1 MKTKK
6 VAMLGLT
13 IALAMIMSYIEALVP
28 LSFAVPGI
36 KMGLANIVII
46 FVLYK
51 IGTKEA
57 ILVSLIRVIL
67 VSLLFSNVMAMA
79 YSIAG
84 AVLSLSVM
92 WVLKKTDKF
101 SFVGVSIAGGIMHNV
116 GQIIMAVILLGTE
129 QIALYLPVLII
140 TGTAT
145 GVVIGKDSIDISSR
159 YGVYVK
165 KRGII
170 SELILCSRF

>member
-1 MKTKK
+1 
-6 VAMLGLT
+6 MLGLT

-67 VSLLFSNVMAMA
+67 VSLLFSNVMAMV

-92 WVLKKTDKF
+92 WLLKKTDKF
-101 SFVGVSIAGGIMHNV
+101 SFIGVSIAGGIMHNV

-145 GVVIGKDSIDISSR
+145 GVVIGIVSGLVIN
-159 YGVYVK
+159 
-165 KRGII
+165 
-170 SELILCSRF
+170 RFKNIRL

>member
-92 WVLKKTDKF
+92 WLLKKTDKF
-101 SFVGVSIAGGIMHNV
+101 SFIGVSIAGGIMHNV

-145 GVVIGKDSIDISSR
+145 GVVIGIVSGLVIN
-159 YGVYVK
+159 
-165 KRGII
+165 
-170 SELILCSRF
+170 RFKNIRL

>member
-6 VAMLGLT
+6 VATLGLT

-28 LSFAVPGI
+28 LSFTVPGI

-67 VSLLFSNVMAMA
+67 VSLLFSNAMAMA

-84 AVLSLSVM
+84 AVLSLLVM
-92 WVLKKTDKF
+92 WILKKTDKF
-101 SFVGVSIAGGIMHNV
+101 SVIGVSVAGGIMHNV

-145 GVVIGKDSIDISSR
+145 GVVIGIVAGLVIN
-159 YGVYVK
+159 
-165 KRGII
+165 
-170 SELILCSRF
+170 RFKNIRI

>member
-6 VAMLGLT
+6 VAMLGLS
-13 IALAMIMSYIEALVP
+13 IALAMIMSYIEVLVP

-67 VSLLFSNVMAMA
+67 VSMLFSNVMSMW
-79 YSIAG
+79 YSLAG
-84 AVLSLSVM
+84 AVLSLLVM
-92 WVLKKTDKF
+92 WILKKTDKF
-101 SFVGVSIAGGIMHNV
+101 SIIGVSVAGGIMHNV
-116 GQIIMAVILLGTE
+116 GQIIMAIILLGTE
-129 QIALYLPVLII
+129 QIALYLPVLIVTGTI
-140 TGTAT
+140 TGI
-145 GVVIGKDSIDISSR
+145 VIGIVAGLVIN
-159 YGVYVK
+159 
-165 KRGII
+165 
-170 SELILCSRF
+170 RFKNIRL

>member
-84 AVLSLSVM
+84 AVLSLSIM
-92 WVLKKTDKF
+92 WLLKKTDKF

-145 GVVIGKDSIDISSR
+145 GVVIGIVSGLVIN
-159 YGVYVK
+159 
-165 KRGII
+165 
-170 SELILCSRF
+170 RFKNIRL

>member
-1 MKTKK
+1 
-6 VAMLGLT
+6 MLGLT

-84 AVLSLSVM
+84 AVLSLSIM
-92 WVLKKTDKF
+92 WLLKKTDKF
-101 SFVGVSIAGGIMHNV
+101 SVIGVSIAGGIMHNV

-145 GVVIGKDSIDISSR
+145 GVVIGIVSGLVIN
-159 YGVYVK
+159 
-165 KRGII
+165 
-170 SELILCSRF
+170 RFKNIRL

>member
-1 MKTKK
+1 
-6 VAMLGLT
+6 MLGLT

-84 AVLSLSVM
+84 AVLSLGIM
-92 WVLKKTDKF
+92 WILKKTDKF
-101 SFVGVSIAGGIMHNV
+101 SVIGVSIAGGIMHNV

-145 GVVIGKDSIDISSR
+145 GVVIGIVSGLVIN
-159 YGVYVK
+159 
-165 KRGII
+165 
-170 SELILCSRF
+170 RFKNIRI

>member
-92 WVLKKTDKF
+92 WILKKTDKF

-140 TGTAT
+140 TGTVT
-145 GVVIGKDSIDISSR
+145 GVVIGIVSGLVIN
-159 YGVYVK
+159 
-165 KRGII
+165 
-170 SELILCSRF
+170 RFKTIRL

>member
-6 VAMLGLT
+6 VATLGLT

-57 ILVSLIRVIL
+57 IVVSLIRVIL
-67 VSLLFSNVMAMA
+67 VSLLFSNAMAMA

-92 WVLKKTDKF
+92 WLLKKTDKF
-101 SFVGVSIAGGIMHNV
+101 SVIGVSVAGGVMHNV

-145 GVVIGKDSIDISSR
+145 GVVIGIVAGLVIN
-159 YGVYVK
+159 
-165 KRGII
+165 
-170 SELILCSRF
+170 RFKNIRI

>member
-46 FVLYK
+46 IVLYK

-79 YSIAG
+79 YSISG
-84 AVLSLSVM
+84 AVLSLSIM
-92 WVLKKTDKF
+92 WLLKKTDKF

-140 TGTAT
+140 TGTVT
-145 GVVIGKDSIDISSR
+145 GVVIGIVSGLVINR
-159 YGVYVK
+159 FK
-165 KRGII
+165 KIR
-170 SELILCSRF
+170 L

>member
-84 AVLSLSVM
+84 AVLSLAIM
-92 WVLKKTDKF
+92 WFLKKTDKF
-101 SFVGVSIAGGIMHNV
+101 SVIGVSIAGGIMHNV

-145 GVVIGKDSIDISSR
+145 GVVIGIVSGLVIN
-159 YGVYVK
+159 
-165 KRGII
+165 
-170 SELILCSRF
+170 RFKNIRI

>member
-92 WVLKKTDKF
+92 WLLKKTDKF

-116 GQIIMAVILLGTE
+116 GQIIMAVVLLGTE

-140 TGTAT
+140 TGTVT
-145 GVVIGKDSIDISSR
+145 GVVIGIVSGLVINR
-159 YGVYVK
+159 FK
-165 KRGII
+165 KIR
-170 SELILCSRF
+170 L

>member
-1 MKTKK
+1 
-6 VAMLGLT
+6 MLGLT

-67 VSLLFSNVMAMA
+67 VSLLFSNVMAMW
-79 YSIAG
+79 YSLAG
-84 AVLSLSVM
+84 AVLSLAVM
-92 WVLKKTDKF
+92 WALKKTDKF
-101 SFVGVSIAGGIMHNV
+101 SVTGVSVAGGIMHNV
-116 GQIIMAVILLGTE
+116 GQILTAMILLETQ
-129 QIALYLPVLII
+129 QIIVYLPVLLI

-145 GVVIGKDSIDISSR
+145 GIVIGIVAGLVI
-159 YGVYVK
+159 
-165 KRGII
+165 KRFNNIR
-170 SELILCSRF
+170 L

>member
-13 IALAMIMSYIEALVP
+13 IALAMIMSYIEVLVP

-57 ILVSLIRVIL
+57 ILVSLIRVFL
-67 VSLLFSNVMAMA
+67 VSLLFSNVMAMW
-79 YSIAG
+79 YSLAG
-84 AVLSLSVM
+84 AVLSLGIM
-92 WVLKKTDKF
+92 WILKKTDKF
-101 SFVGVSIAGGIMHNV
+101 SVVGVSIAGGIMHNV
-116 GQIIMAVILLGTE
+116 GQIIMAVIVLGTE
-129 QIALYLPVLII
+129 QIALYLPVLVI
-140 TGTAT
+140 TGTVT
-145 GVVIGKDSIDISSR
+145 GVVIGIVSGLVINR
-159 YGVYVK
+159 FK
-165 KRGII
+165 KIR
-170 SELILCSRF
+170 L

>member
-13 IALAMIMSYIEALVP
+13 IALAMIMSYIEALIP

-46 FVLYK
+46 FTLYK

-57 ILVSLIRVIL
+57 ILVSLIRVFL
-67 VSLLFSNVMAMA
+67 VSLLFSNAMAMA

-84 AVLSLSVM
+84 ALLSLSVM
-92 WVLKKTDKF
+92 WLLKKTDKF
-101 SFVGVSIAGGIMHNV
+101 SCIGVSVAGGVMHNV
-116 GQIIMAVILLGTE
+116 GQIIMAVILLGSE
-129 QIALYLPVLII
+129 QIMLYLPVLIV
-140 TGTAT
+140 TGTVT
-145 GVVIGKDSIDISSR
+145 GVVIG
-159 YGVYVK
+159 
-165 KRGII
+165 II
-170 SELILCSRF
+170 SGILIKRFNKISI

>member
-6 VAMLGLT
+6 VATLGLS
-13 IALAMIMSYIEALVP
+13 IALAMIMSYIEVLVP

-51 IGTKEA
+51 LGTKEA

-67 VSLLFSNVMAMA
+67 VSLLFSNAMAMA
-79 YSIAG
+79 YSISG
-84 AVLSLSVM
+84 AVLSLGVM
-92 WVLKKTDKF
+92 WLLKKTDKF
-101 SFVGVSIAGGIMHNV
+101 SVVGVSIAGGVMHNV
-116 GQIIMAVILLGTE
+116 GQIIMAIILLGTE

-140 TGTAT
+140 TGTVT
-145 GVVIGKDSIDISSR
+145 GVVIGIVASIVIN
-159 YGVYVK
+159 
-165 KRGII
+165 
-170 SELILCSRF
+170 RFKNVRIG

>member
-92 WVLKKTDKF
+92 WLLKKTDKF
-101 SFVGVSIAGGIMHNV
+101 SVIGVSIAGGIMHNV

-145 GVVIGKDSIDISSR
+145 GVVIGIVSGLVIN
-159 YGVYVK
+159 
-165 KRGII
+165 
-170 SELILCSRF
+170 RFKNIRI

>member
-46 FVLYK
+46 FLLYK
-51 IGTKEA
+51 FSMKEA
-57 ILVSLIRVIL
+57 VLVSIIRVIL
-67 VSLLFSNVMAMA
+67 VSLLFSNVMAMW
-79 YSIAG
+79 YSLAG
-84 AVLSLSVM
+84 AALSLSVM
-92 WVLKKTDKF
+92 WVLKKIDKF
-101 SFVGVSIAGGIMHNV
+101 SVIGVSVAGGIMHNV

-145 GVVIGKDSIDISSR
+145 GVIIGIVSGLVIN
-159 YGVYVK
+159 
-165 KRGII
+165 
-170 SELILCSRF
+170 RFKNIRL

>member
-6 VAMLGLT
+6 VATLGLT

-92 WVLKKTDKF
+92 WALKKTDKF
-101 SFVGVSIAGGIMHNV
+101 SVIGVSIAGGIMHNV
-116 GQIIMAVILLGTE
+116 GQIIMAVIILGTE
-129 QIALYLPVLII
+129 QIALYLPVLIV
-140 TGTAT
+140 TGTVT
-145 GVVIGKDSIDISSR
+145 GVVIGIVSGLVINR
-159 YGVYVK
+159 FK
-165 KRGII
+165 KIRM
-170 SELILCSRF
+170 

>member
-13 IALAMIMSYIEALVP
+13 IALAMIMSYIEVLVP

-51 IGTKEA
+51 IGTNEA

-84 AVLSLSVM
+84 AALSLLVM
-92 WVLKKTDKF
+92 WILKKTDKF
-101 SFVGVSIAGGIMHNV
+101 SVVGVSVAGGIMHNV

-145 GVVIGKDSIDISSR
+145 GVVIGIVAGLVIN
-159 YGVYVK
+159 
-165 KRGII
+165 
-170 SELILCSRF
+170 RFKNIRIG

>member
-84 AVLSLSVM
+84 ATLSLSVM
-92 WVLKKTDKF
+92 WLLKKTDKF

-116 GQIIMAVILLGTE
+116 GQIIMAVILLGTQ
-129 QIALYLPVLII
+129 QIALYLPVLMI

-145 GVVIGKDSIDISSR
+145 GVVIGIVSGLVIN
-159 YGVYVK
+159 
-165 KRGII
+165 
-170 SELILCSRF
+170 RFKNIRL

>member
-1 MKTKK
+1 
-6 VAMLGLT
+6 MLGLT

-92 WVLKKTDKF
+92 WLLKKTDKF
-101 SFVGVSIAGGIMHNV
+101 SFIGVSIAGGIMHNV

-145 GVVIGKDSIDISSR
+145 GVVIGIVSGLVIN
-159 YGVYVK
+159 
-165 KRGII
+165 
-170 SELILCSRF
+170 RFKNIRL

>member
-46 FVLYK
+46 FLLYRF
-51 IGTKEA
+51 GMKEA
-57 ILVSLIRVIL
+57 ILVSIIRVIL
-67 VSLLFSNVMAMA
+67 VSLLFSNVMAMW
-79 YSIAG
+79 YSLAG

-92 WVLKKTDKF
+92 WVLKKIDKF
-101 SFVGVSIAGGIMHNV
+101 SVIGVSVAGGIMHNV

-145 GVVIGKDSIDISSR
+145 GVIIGIVSGLVINRFKSIR
-159 YGVYVK
+159 
-165 KRGII
+165 
-170 SELILCSRF
+170 L

>member
-79 YSIAG
+79 YSISG
-84 AVLSLSVM
+84 AVLSLSIM
-92 WVLKKTDKF
+92 WLLKKTDKF

-140 TGTAT
+140 TGTVT
-145 GVVIGKDSIDISSR
+145 GVVIGIVSGLVINR
-159 YGVYVK
+159 FK
-165 KRGII
+165 KIR
-170 SELILCSRF
+170 L

>member
-6 VAMLGLT
+6 VATLGLT

-67 VSLLFSNVMAMA
+67 VSLLFSNAMAMA

-84 AVLSLSVM
+84 AVLSLLVM
-92 WVLKKTDKF
+92 WILKKTDKF
-101 SFVGVSIAGGIMHNV
+101 SVIGVSVAGGIMHNV

-145 GVVIGKDSIDISSR
+145 GVVIGIVAGLVIN
-159 YGVYVK
+159 
-165 KRGII
+165 
-170 SELILCSRF
+170 RFKNIRI

>member
-6 VAMLGLT
+6 VAMLGLC
-13 IALAMIMSYIEALVP
+13 IALAMIMSYIEVLVP

-67 VSLLFSNVMAMA
+67 VSLLFSNAMAMA

-84 AVLSLSVM
+84 AVLSLGVM
-92 WVLKKTDKF
+92 WILKKTDKF
-101 SFVGVSIAGGIMHNV
+101 SVVGVSIAGGIMHNV
-116 GQIIMAVILLGTE
+116 GQIIMAVILLGTK
-129 QIALYLPVLII
+129 QIALYLPVLLI

-145 GVVIGKDSIDISSR
+145 GVVIGIVASL
-159 YGVYVK
+159 
-165 KRGII
+165 II
-170 SELILCSRF
+170 NRFKNIRIG

>member
-13 IALAMIMSYIEALVP
+13 VALAMIMSYIEALVP

-92 WVLKKTDKF
+92 WLLKKTDKF

-145 GVVIGKDSIDISSR
+145 GVVIGIVSGLVIN
-159 YGVYVK
+159 
-165 KRGII
+165 
-170 SELILCSRF
+170 RFKNIRL